1 MEAVSTPHSVE
12 ATRDV
17 ATSGSDLHSQVCFHC
32 LEALPKYS
40 DVVANV
46 ADSSKAVC
54 CYGCKAAAEYI
65 DTAELSDFYLRR
77 AHSKPQSTVGKRI
90 VSAQDWVFLD
100 QQDSSLDYIEY
111 AADGSRK
118 LHLYIPGIYCASCTW
133 LIERALAKSYQDI
146 VVSIDLQSKRMVL
159 ELLESTLKFSDV
171 LSLVKRLGYDPSP
184 LKVASL
190 TTNLYENLRR
200 ERRASLMRIAVAAI
214 GMMQVMTYAVATY
227 FGDAQGMD
235 EPFRRFLN
243 LVSLLVATA
252 VVFFAGKPFFDNAW
266 NDLRKWRVGMD
277 VPIALAIG
285 GAYLPSVYLTLFN
298 KPGHVYFDSA
308 VMFVFF
314 LSVGRYIETRARHNL
329 NHSSDSMQHLLPTH
343 VQVERSQAGQLNR
356 MNITRE
362 QVEIGDRVVLS
373 DGQVSPFDG
382 VVQSGHASIDESMIT
397 GESLTLSKGIAA
409 NIVAGSV
416 IIKGTLTID
425 VRSLWENSSFAKI
438 EALSDR
444 ARSNDLRQS
453 RRIEGVA
460 EYFVPFVLTLTII
473 VGLVWWWIDPSR
485 VLQIVLAMLVASCP
499 CAFALA
505 GPLGNTA
512 ASKAMRSKGM
522 LLANFQALSILPTIT
537 TWCFDKTGTLTRG
550 RPSIQSI
557 HTFTDSSSETCLRIA
572 ASLGQM
578 NNHVLS
584 RAFQVSSNLLPVER
598 FKQVSGKGV
607 SGIIAQQKYSLGSS
621 SWVASELSSVKLEQ
635 SILGQGGIAESLQVP
650 DVDPSN
656 TMVFLAN
663 SDQVLA
669 RFQIIDQTRR
679 SALTAISTLKKTRI
693 KTCVLSGDQPAA
705 VAQAV
710 KGLPLDCVKS
720 SQLPEQKLA
729 YVQGLQKC
737 GERVAMVGDGAN
749 DAPVM
754 AQADLSIAMED
765 ANDLAH
771 SQADI
776 VLLNGRLDN
785 LNALAGIARKAR
797 LVTRQNLRW
806 SLLYNGLALPLAASG
821 YLSPWLAALGMS
833 FSSVLVVLNAFRI
846 GRSSNE
852 LEEEA

>member
-1 MEAVSTPHSVE
+1 MAAIAPPLPAESSIDL
-12 ATRDV
+12 ATK
-17 ATSGSDLHSQVCFHC
+17 SESSQKSVCFHC
-32 LEALPKYS
+32 LESLPKYT
-40 DVVANV
+40 DIVANIG
-46 ADSSKAVC
+46 ASSRAVC

-65 DTAELSDFYLRR
+65 DGAELGDFYIRR
-77 AHSKPQSTVGKRI
+77 ATSKPQSTSGKPL

-100 QQDSSLDYIEY
+100 QEKSSLDYIRY
-111 AADGSRK
+111 ASDGSRK
-118 LHLYIPGIYCASCTW
+118 LHLYVPGIYCASCTW
-133 LIERALAKSYQDI
+133 LIERALAKTSENI
-146 VVSIDLQSKRMVL
+146 NVSIDLQSKRMVV
-159 ELLESTLKFSDV
+159 ELLAPSLKFSDV
-171 LSLVKRLGYDPSP
+171 LLLVKRLGYDPSP
-184 LKVASL
+184 LKIASL
-190 TTNLYENLRR
+190 NQNPHEGLRR
-200 ERRASLMRIAVAAI
+200 ERRASLMRIAVAAM

-227 FGDAQGMD
+227 FGDAQGME

-243 LVSLLVATA
+243 LISLLVATA
-252 VVFFAGKPFFDNAW
+252 VVFYAGKPFFNNAW
-266 NDLRKWRVGMD
+266 NDLKKWRVGMD

-298 KPGHVYFDSA
+298 QPGHVYFDSA

-314 LSVGRYIETRARHNL
+314 LSVGRFVETRARHKL
-329 NHSSDSMQHLLPTH
+329 DHASQSMQHLLPTH
-343 VQVERSQAGQLNR
+343 IQVERYQSGELTR
-356 MNITRE
+356 HSIERE
-362 QVEIGDRVVLS
+362 QVQIGDRVLLC

-397 GESLTLSKGIAA
+397 GESLVLSKGVAA
-409 NIVAGSV
+409 NVVAGSV
-416 IIKGTLTID
+416 IIQGALSIE
-425 VRSLWENSSFAKI
+425 VRSLWESSSFAKI

-453 RRIEGVA
+453 RGVEGIA
-460 EYFVPFVLTLTII
+460 EYFVQFVLALTLI
-473 VGLVWWWIDPSR
+473 VGLVWWWYDPSR

-522 LLANFQALSILPTIT
+522 LLANFQAVAIWPTIT
-537 TWCFDKTGTLTRG
+537 TWCFDKTGTLTMG

-557 HTFTDSSSETCLRIA
+557 ETFSNCSSEACLRIA

-584 RAFQVSSNLLPVER
+584 RAFQVSNKLSPVEK
-598 FKQVSGKGV
+598 FKQVPGEGV
-607 SGIIAQQKYSLGSS
+607 SGIIAGQKYSLGSA
-621 SWVASELSSVKLEQ
+621 SWVSAQVATVAQSSASN
-635 SILGQGGIAESLQVP
+635 SIQTS
-650 DVDPSN
+650 
-656 TMVFLAN
+656 VFLAN
-663 SDQVLA
+663 SKQLIA
-669 RFQIIDQTRR
+669 RFEVSDQTRPT
-679 SALTAISTLKKTRI
+679 ALAAISGLNKAQI
-693 KTCVLSGDQPAA
+693 KTGVLSGDQTTAVEHA
-705 VAQAV
+705 VA
-710 KGLPLDCVKS
+710 GLPIDLVEGGL
-720 SQLPEQKLA
+720 LPEQKLN
-729 YVQGLQKC
+729 YVKHRQSL

-754 AQADLSIAMED
+754 AQADLSIAMAD

-785 LNALAGIARKAR
+785 LNSLAGIANKAL

-846 GRSSNE
+846 GRSSSMLGE
-852 LEEEA
+852 DA